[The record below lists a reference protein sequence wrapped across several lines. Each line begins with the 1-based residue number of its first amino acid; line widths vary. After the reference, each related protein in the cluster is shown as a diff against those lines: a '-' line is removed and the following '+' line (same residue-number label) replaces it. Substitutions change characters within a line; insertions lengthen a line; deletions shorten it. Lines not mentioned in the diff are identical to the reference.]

1 LNEEKNIVIIG
12 CGASGGTAAQFAR
25 KTNRKSKITI
35 FEKSKYPQYSKC
47 ALPYVLSDTIKNV
60 EDLIEFSEEWFNK
73 NKIDI
78 HLNTIVEKID
88 AEKHIVY
95 ANKDGKEIKKS
106 YDSLIVSTGAK
117 PSTPHIENIDTSG
130 VFNVRTIE
138 DIKSIYSWIKKCK
151 KATIL
156 GAGFIGLEV
165 ADNLFKKGMKITI
178 VECLPYIL
186 PTIFDEDMSKYMF
199 EKIAKNISV
208 LTNHVAIKIERENG
222 KIDKVVIKDVISGEK
237 KSIDTDILVN
247 ATGIKPNVNL
257 AKNAGCKIGQT
268 GGIIVNNK
276 CETNI
281 KNIYAI
287 GDCTEYKDF
296 VTKKPILIGLGSIAV
311 RQGIAAGINASGGKY
326 DLHDGF
332 LQTFASEFFDLEVAG
347 VGPSKDSFNI
357 PVISGKY
364 SGSSLPD
371 YYPGGK
377 PITIKISVNKKNG
390 NILRAQAIGDKAAQ
404 RINTF
409 ACAILAGMNIE
420 KFRKLETAYAPPISP
435 TLDAETL
442 VCDIVALKLNRK
454 R

>member
-1 LNEEKNIVIIG
+1 MNEEKNIVIIG
-12 CGASGGTAAQFAR
+12 CGAGGGTAAQFAR

-60 EDLIEFSEEWFNK
+60 DDLIEFSEGWFNK
-73 NKIDI
+73 NRIDL
-78 HLNTIVEKID
+78 HLDTIVEKID
-88 AEKHIVY
+88 AEKQIVY
-95 ANKDGKEIKKS
+95 ANKDGKKIKKS
-106 YDSLIVSTGAK
+106 YDSLIISTGAE
-117 PSTPHIENIDTSG
+117 PYIPHIENIDTSG

-165 ADNLFKKGMKITI
+165 ADNLFKKGIKITI
-178 VECLPYIL
+178 VECLPNIL
-186 PTIFDEDMSKYMF
+186 PTIFDEDMSKYML
-199 EKIAKNISV
+199 EKITKKISV
-208 LTNHVAIKIERENG
+208 LTNHVAIKIEKENG
-222 KIDKVVIKDVISGEK
+222 KINKVLIKDVISGEK
-237 KSIDTDILVN
+237 KSIDTDILIN
-247 ATGIKPNVNL
+247 ATGIKPKVAL
-257 AKNAGCKIGQT
+257 VKSAGCKIGQT
-268 GGIIVNNK
+268 GGIIVNSK
-276 CETNI
+276 CETNV
-281 KNIYAI
+281 KNIFAV

-296 VTKKPILIGLGSIAV
+296 VTKKPILVGLGSIAV

-326 DLHDGF
+326 ELQDGF
-332 LQTFASEFFDLEVAG
+332 LQTFTSEFFDLEVAG
-347 VGPSKDSFNI
+347 VGPSKESFKI

-364 SGSSLPD
+364 SSLSLPD

-390 NILRAQAIGDKAAQ
+390 NILSSQAIGDKSAK

-409 ACAILAGMNIE
+409 ACAILAGMNVE
-420 KFRKLETAYAPPISP
+420 TLKKLETAYAPPISP

-442 VCDIVALKLNRK
+442 VCDIVSLKLNKK